1 MAAAGE
7 GDDGL
12 GVGVTVCA
20 PSGRDARTRTSC
32 QFRPQLRPQR
42 QAVPRGYVNR
52 TNQHRHP
59 TPRSDHAGEFGK
71 PAVGVHL
78 VQFPVGFRLPLRRR
92 DEALRG
98 TITAGPGDRPPS
110 QPSDLR

>member
-1 MAAAGE
+1 MAAA
-7 GDDGL
+7 
-12 GVGVTVCA
+12 A

-78 VQFPVGFRLPLRRR
+78 VQFPVGFGYHCAVGTSSEGNHHRRPR
-92 DEALRG
+92 
-98 TITAGPGDRPPS
+98 
-110 QPSDLR
+110 